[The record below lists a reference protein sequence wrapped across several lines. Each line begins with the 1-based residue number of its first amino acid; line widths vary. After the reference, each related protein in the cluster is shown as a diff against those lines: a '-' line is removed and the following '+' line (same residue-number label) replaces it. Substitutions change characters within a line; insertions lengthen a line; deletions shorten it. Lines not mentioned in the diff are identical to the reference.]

1 MYLYLFCTNRRNVL
15 GGWGGR
21 GKEGGEGFFTV
32 LKYFNEN
39 FYSINKVVICKFESK
54 AKCEEGINHS

>member
-15 GGWGGR
+15 GRAGEG
-21 GKEGGEGFFTV
+21 GGEGFFTV